1 MNKREELKRVV
12 YFIAIDPGAKGAV
25 AILNEKSEVILLEDI
40 PYVKSEK
47 VVDLF
52 DFSEMLKAYIQAEH
66 HCILEKCQYTPAIK
80 GSGAFTFGKTI
91 GYTEAF
97 LIQSGISHELVKP
110 QLWKKEYSLLGK
122 DKTASLEVARRLY
135 LNVASKLLKTKDGR
149 AEALLI
155 AEYCRRK
162 NGNLLQK

>member
-1 MNKREELKRVV
+1 MV
-12 YFIAIDPGAKGAV
+12 YFIGIDPGSKGAI
-25 AILNEKSEVILLEDI
+25 AILDEKSNVILLEDM
-40 PYVKSEK
+40 PFVQSEK

-52 DFSEMLKAYIQAEH
+52 ALSELLKPYIQDEH
-66 HCILEKCQYTPAIK
+66 HCVLEKCQYTPAIK
-80 GSGAFTFGKTI
+80 GSGAFTFGKTV

-97 LIQSGISHELVKP
+97 LIQSQVSHELVKP

-122 DKTASLEVARRLY
+122 DKTGSLEVARRLY
-135 LNVASKLLKTKDGR
+135 VNVASKLLKSKDGR

-162 NGNLLQK
+162 NGGLLGK

>member
-1 MNKREELKRVV
+1 MV
-12 YFIAIDPGAKGAV
+12 YFIGIDPGSKGAIAV
-25 AILNEKSEVILLEDI
+25 LDEKSNVVLLEDM
-40 PYVKSEK
+40 PFVKSEK

-52 DFSEMLKAYIQAEH
+52 AFSEILRPYIQGEH
-66 HCILEKCQYTPAIK
+66 HCCLEKCQYTPAIK
-80 GSGAFTFGKTI
+80 GSGAFTFGKTV

-97 LIQSGISHELVKP
+97 LIQSQVSHELVKP

-122 DKTASLEVARRLY
+122 DKVGSLEVARRLY
-135 LNVASKLLKTKDGR
+135 VNVASKLLKTKDGR

-162 NGNLLQK
+162 NGGILGK